1 MADTLVGLGLILGLF
16 SRLSGLVGVLMATNL
31 TLMMAFSDFA
41 LIFSYYALSLDEFE
55 QRDKKRNIG
64 SSHTV
69 TGERPCSSW

>member
-1 MADTLVGLGLILGLF
+1 
-16 SRLSGLVGVLMATNL
+16 MATNL
-31 TLMMAFSDFA
+31 TLMVAFSDFA
-41 LIFSYYALSLDEFE
+41 FWPILWYYALSLDEFE